1 MRQFWN
7 RFFIKGMLTTVKQ
20 NATVHLLFVPKYEKK
35 EKDFETFEIGIS
47 LIENTDIEENDKLP
61 ITNENSTSTSILDQ
75 INAGLKQLNV
85 DDYEEETVT

>member
-1 MRQFWN
+1 
-7 RFFIKGMLTTVKQ
+7 MLTTVKQ
-20 NATVHLLFVPKYEKK
+20 NATVHLLFVPKYEKE